1 MKLLPDPKQRFE
13 KRPHYEPWELDA
25 ECEGIVEEFLRSLY
39 GEVQFP
45 ILTDDLTRLIER
57 YTDDF
62 DSSADLSHLGENVEG
77 VTDFYFNAK
86 PRVRIA
92 GHLWNRENR
101 LRTTLAHEFGHVKFH
116 NYLYQVE
123 PSLELFESA
132 IGGVP
137 LRCKREDIH
146 GHQVDWM
153 EWQAGYVSGAI
164 LMPESAVR
172 ATAKEVKSGDIGAL
186 LGAVIGRFQV
196 SEDAAR
202 VRVSKLGLLAD
213 QPGS

>member
-1 MKLLPDPKQRFE
+1 MRWLPDPKGRFE
-13 KRPHYEPWELDA
+13 RRPHYEPWELDA
-25 ECEGIVEEFLRSLY
+25 ECEEIVDKFLRSLY
-39 GEVQFP
+39 GDARFP
-45 ILTDDLTRLIER
+45 ILTDDLTRLIEP

-62 DSSADLSHLGENVEG
+62 DSSANISHLGENVEG
-77 VTDFYFNAK
+77 VTDFYLKAK

-92 GHLWNRENR
+92 AHLWNRENR

-123 PSLELFESA
+123 PSLKLFESA
-132 IGGVP
+132 TGGAP
-137 LRCKREDIH
+137 LQCKREDVH

-172 ATAKEVKSGDIGAL
+172 ATAREVESADSLTL
-186 LGAVIGRFQV
+186 LNAIVERFQV
-196 SEDAAR
+196 SGDAAR
-202 VRVSKLGLLAD
+202 VRLTKLGLLAD
-213 QPGS
+213 QPST